1 MYFTTQLLV
10 CTVGY
15 LHAAPSGAWGALLVL
30 GLQSCRAAGARAAAF
45 VIRPNAAPVAQSAHV
60 KIDFCRMSGLTHW
73 DVVIVGGGPGGATL
87 AALLARAGWSV
98 AVLEKETFPRY
109 HIGESLIPEVL
120 DVLDESGALSAVD
133 RAGFLRKEGGVF
145 RWGAN
150 PEPWT
155 FHFDEARER
164 YRFTYAYQVVRSTF
178 DQILLDHA
186 RASGAQVFHQV
197 TAREFFEFLLPGTDQ
212 VGGRVLATGSDGEPI
227 EFTARLV
234 VDCSG
239 QAGWLSSRFK
249 LRKYDPF
256 LRNVALFTYF
266 RDATRLEGRDAN
278 AIFCEATDRGWFWN
292 IPLHDG
298 TNSVGLVTKA
308 ELCPKAGDRT
318 EFYNAALQSSVYT
331 RQMLAKAT
339 CVAEQRC
346 IADYSYRPRR
356 LVGPGYLL
364 TGDAGNFIDPIWSTG
379 IMLATTGARLAARA
393 IGESF
398 RSGTNAALLEYET
411 SLQQIVGRYRH
422 FIYFFYHTNASP
434 SNYFWK
440 AYSMVT
446 GAADARDAFIRLV
459 SGRLGV

>member
-1 MYFTTQLLV
+1 M
-10 CTVGY
+10 
-15 LHAAPSGAWGALLVL
+15 AA
-30 GLQSCRAAGARAAAF
+30 
-45 VIRPNAAPVAQSAHV
+45 
-60 KIDFCRMSGLTHW
+60 LTHW
-73 DVVIVGGGPGGATL
+73 DVVVIGGGPGGATV
-87 AALLARAGWSV
+87 AALLARSGLTV
-98 AVLEKETFPRY
+98 AVLERETFPRY

-120 DVLDESGALSAVD
+120 DVLEESGALPAVES
-133 RAGFLRKEGGVF
+133 AGFLRKEGGVF

-186 RASGAQVFHQV
+186 GLSGATIFPNV
-197 TAREFFEFLLPGTDQ
+197 TAREFFEFPVAGTDQ
-212 VGGRVLATGSDGEPI
+212 MGGRVVAMRSDGERL

-239 QAGWLSSRFK
+239 QAGWLASKFR

-256 LRNVALFTYF
+256 LKNVALFTYF
-266 RDATRLEGRDAN
+266 RDATRLSGRDAN
-278 AIFCEATDRGWFWN
+278 AIFCEATDSGWFWN

-308 ELCPKAGDRT
+308 ELCPKASERT
-318 EFYNAALQSSVYT
+318 AFYKAAMEKSVYT
-331 RQMLAKAT
+331 RQMLASAT
-339 CVAEQRC
+339 CVAEQRS
-346 IADYSYRPRR
+346 IADYSYRPKS
-356 LVGPGYLL
+356 LVGPGFLL

-379 IMLATTGARLAARA
+379 IMLATTGARLAARG
-393 IGESF
+393 IIESF
-398 RSGTNAALLEYET
+398 RTGSNAALQEYET
-411 SLQQIVGRYRH
+411 SMQNLVGHYRH

-434 SNYFWK
+434 TNYFWK
-440 AYSMVT
+440 AYSMVV
-446 GAADARDAFIRLV
+446 GAADPKDAFIRLV